1 MFLNKYQY
9 YFVVILIILIG
20 GCSQHPEPV
29 LDQSVKQ
36 IVENDQEPNPEA
48 LKHFMDAQ
56 LYLSQNNYPM
66 AIIELQDALRL
77 DPTVSSIHVSLGEA
91 LWKLGKVDRAE
102 DHLQSALSLDVNDID
117 ARKMLADQYIIRHL
131 YDKAVEQFDALH
143 KIEPDV
149 AEHIIAKAE
158 LASARLQWDRAIQ
171 LYREAYEIDKSM
183 IVALEKATEL
193 ALRSNKLQTAR
204 ELYGQL
210 VKIDGRNVEY
220 LSAYADLIIMEER
233 YDEATEI
240 IDKIMEIEGNNKDRL
255 FQSGIIFYQK
265 GQLTYALEFFIK
277 AYNADNQDVHILHF
291 ISTVYFE
298 LDQPDSGKVFAVKL
312 IELDPEDPRGFINSA
327 LAEMN
332 KNQFQEAVN
341 ILLAVVDT
349 FKSEYAIQYL
359 LGNAFYQQKNNEEAL
374 IFLNRAL
381 NISPNSRN
389 VLHTLAIIHDAMLLW
404 PKSDSLYENLINSDS
419 TDAQAYNNYAYSLVE
434 RDERLEFA
442 LQIAMQAI
450 TLAPK
455 NAAYLDTYGWILF
468 KLGKNDDALNYI
480 QHSIELENT
489 NGVVL
494 EHLGDVLMRV
504 NRKNDAL
511 EYYRKAFEFDNNND
525 TLKYKA
531 FPE

>member
-1 MFLNKYQY
+1 MKIYNIIFI
-9 YFVVILIILIG
+9 FIILLG
-20 GCSQHPEPV
+20 GCTQHPAPVVEP
-29 LDQSVKQ
+29 LIKETK
-36 IVENDQEPNPEA
+36 VESIQEPNPDA

-56 LYLSQNNYPM
+56 LYLSQNNFPM

-77 DPTVSSIHVSLGEA
+77 DPTVSSIHVSLAEA

-102 DHLQSALSLDVNDID
+102 DHLKSALSLDENDID
-117 ARKMLADQYIIRHL
+117 ARKMLADQYIIRHQ
-131 YDKAVEQFDALH
+131 YNKADEQFDALH
-143 KIEPDV
+143 IIEPNV
-149 AEHIIAKAE
+149 ANHILAKAE
-158 LASARLQWDRAIQ
+158 LAVARLQWDKAIQ
-171 LYREAYEIDKSM
+171 LYRNTYEIDKSM
-183 IVALEKATEL
+183 IIALEKATEI

-204 ELYGQL
+204 DVFGQL

-233 YDEATEI
+233 YDEATEMI
-240 IDKIMEIEGNNKDRL
+240 HRIMEIEGNSKDRL

-265 GQLTYALEFFIK
+265 GQLTHALDFFKK
-277 AYNADNQDVHILHF
+277 AYNADNKDVHVLHF

-298 LDQPDSGKVFAVKL
+298 LDQPDSGKVYAVKL
-312 IELDPEDPRGFINSA
+312 IELDPKDPRGFINSA

-332 KNQFQEAVN
+332 QNKFQEASN
-341 ILLAVVDT
+341 ILLEVVEN

-359 LGNAFYQQKNNEEAL
+359 LGNAFYQQKNNEKAL

-381 NISPNSRN
+381 NIAPNSRN
-389 VLHTLAIIHDAMLLW
+389 VLHTLAIIHDAMELW

-419 TDAQAYNNYAYSLVE
+419 TDAQAFNNYAYSLVE

-442 LQIAMQAI
+442 LKISMQAI
-450 TLAPK
+450 TLAPT

-468 KLGKNDDALNYI
+468 KLGRNDDALNYI

-511 EYYRKAFEFDNNND
+511 EFYRKAFEYDNNND
-525 TLKYKA
+525 TLKNKA